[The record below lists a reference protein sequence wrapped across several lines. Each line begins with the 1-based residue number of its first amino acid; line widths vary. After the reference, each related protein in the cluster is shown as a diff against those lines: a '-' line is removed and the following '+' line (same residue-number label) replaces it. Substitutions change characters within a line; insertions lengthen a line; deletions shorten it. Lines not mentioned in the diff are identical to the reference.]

1 MPSGTKRTSATW
13 LDETGGRTEDNT
25 LLLSASPKRSRT
37 DSASVNVAA
46 ATATAT
52 TTLAPSVS
60 ASSTLPSFQTFL
72 LQQQV
77 ETFQLE
83 IEHERTLRL
92 LDQKRFRQNEQ
103 RLEKQMELAKQDADQ
118 AKALLDQLQQKH
130 ESITTQLRD
139 ARNAALSE
147 LRQCQLERR
156 DETWRQDNVSSE
168 EARVWKETCQRL
180 EEQMAAQVE
189 REAKLK
195 AEYDRLSQD
204 MLERLHAQE
213 EVTLAA
219 QAAAAANVAQV
230 EDAPP
235 AVMKELNRVRILLAE
250 SECRERKQTRKLH
263 DLEQRNKTMIHEREQ
278 ARLFKQRLVVTEKQ
292 VQELR
297 SQCETVAAENAAY
310 KDFREA
316 LVAQLRRQQIKVRG
330 SNGPLEVATI
340 VRFMD
345 QAQTQVEDMEK
356 QMKRAQADYQRL
368 KTEAAPTEAK
378 IKEMQETIDRSLAN
392 CKLLESQLAASEQTV
407 ATLEA
412 QQTIYQREA
421 ESLRSL
427 IKTFDDLPVNPSL
440 TTEDVLASPKLNTSL
455 KRMEVSLETA
465 RQELKLMTEDRNRL
479 LKELEKAHRGQK
491 ELQSELDMVKQKFAK
506 LRDALQAEKTKVDV
520 AEQRANQAETL
531 AGKGSFNPDTT
542 RVLHIKETPLTEA
555 LREEIEVLKR
565 QLEAAH
571 KGSKVSTKLAADPEK
586 LNQRLKENFKEQ
598 IALFREGVYLM
609 TGFKVD
615 MLPGTD
621 RPTFRVRSVYAEHE
635 EDHLMLKWPK
645 GEEVTS
651 LDLLNTDFA
660 KALTTTPS
668 YQYMTKFHSLPGF
681 LASVQLSLFEK
692 QTLPVH

>member
-1 MPSGTKRTSATW
+1 MSS
-13 LDETGGRTEDNT
+13 
-25 LLLSASPKRSRT
+25 
-37 DSASVNVAA
+37 
-46 ATATAT
+46 T
-52 TTLAPSVS
+52 TT
-60 ASSTLPSFQTFL
+60 SFQTFL

-92 LDQKRFRQNEQ
+92 LDQKRFRQTEQ

-118 AKALLDQLQQKH
+118 AKALLDQLQLKH
-130 ESITTQLRD
+130 ESLTQQLRE

-147 LRQCQLERR
+147 LRQCQMERR
-156 DETWRQDNVSSE
+156 DERWGTANVSTE
-168 EARVWKETCQRL
+168 DDARVWKETCQRL
-180 EEQMAAQVE
+180 EEQIAAQVE
-189 REAKLK
+189 REATLK
-195 AEYDRLSQD
+195 AEYERLTQD
-204 MLERLHAQE
+204 MLERLQAQE

-219 QAAAAANVAQV
+219 QAAAASVTPM
-230 EDAPP
+230 EDAPM
-235 AVMKELNRVRILLAE
+235 AVMTELNRVRILLAE
-250 SECRERKQTRKLH
+250 SECRERQQTRQLH
-263 DLEQRNKTMIHEREQ
+263 DLEQRNKTMIQEREQ
-278 ARLFKQRLVVTEKQ
+278 ARLWKQRLVVTEKQ
-292 VQELR
+292 LQELR
-297 SQCETVAAENAAY
+297 SQYETVAAENAAY
-310 KDFREA
+310 QDFREA
-316 LVAQLRRQQIKVRG
+316 LVAQLGRQQINVRG
-330 SNGPLEVATI
+330 NNGPLEVATI
-340 VRFMD
+340 IRFMD
-345 QAQTQVEDMEK
+345 QAQTQVEDMEM

-368 KTEAAPTEAK
+368 KTEAVPTEAK
-378 IKEMQETIDRSLAN
+378 MKEMQEAIDRSIAN
-392 CKLLESQLAASEQTV
+392 GKLLESQLTASEQKV

-427 IKTFDDLPVNPSL
+427 IKTFDGLPVNPSL
-440 TTEDVLASPKLNTSL
+440 TTDDVMASPKLNTSL

-479 LKELEKAHRGQK
+479 LEQLDAAHRVQK
-491 ELQSELDMVKQKFAK
+491 ELQSELDTVKQKFAK
-506 LRDALQAEKTKVDV
+506 LRDAFQAEKAKVEV

-531 AGKGSFNPDTT
+531 AGKGSFNPETT

-555 LREEIEVLKR
+555 LKEEIEVLKR

-571 KGSKVSTKLAADPEK
+571 KGSKVSAKLAADPEK

-645 GEEVTS
+645 GEEVSS